1 MLVQLVLCCYF
12 AANSAGWSVG
22 DAALQMIS
30 HDCLVYIGIH
40 LGEVLSPKHVAGS
53 RVVAVTGRIMLEVL
67 PIIAADLLGWKEI
80 HPSDTAVFWA
90 SRQMLLCLL
99 GRF

>member
-1 MLVQLVLCCYF
+1 MLVQLVLCCYS

-22 DAALQMIS
+22 DAALRMIS

-53 RVVAVTGRIMLEVL
+53 RVVAVIGRIMLEVL
-67 PIIAADLLGWKEI
+67 PIIVADLLGWKEI

-90 SRQMLLCLL
+90 SRQMLLCML